1 MACDWTKI
9 KTEYITDSKSSYR
22 KIAEKYEVSF
32 NTLQCRAKKE
42 GWADLKRQAQDK
54 ITKKTIDKDIEKKV
68 DRATRLMDVT
78 DKLLNKVEEAIEEL
92 STAGIVLNAQALK
105 QISGT
110 LKDIK
115 EVHGVKSDRDIR
127 EQEARIRNLEKQ
139 AEATDDKPNEITITI
154 AGGDKS
160 WAE

>member
-1 MACDWTKI
+1 MDFDWNEI

-22 KIAEKYEVSF
+22 KIAEKYDISF
-32 NTLQCRAKKE
+32 DTLKHRATKE
-42 GWADLKRQAQDK
+42 EWAKLKGQFNQK
-54 ITKKTIDKDIEKKV
+54 VTTKTIDKEINKKV
-68 DRATRLMDVT
+68 DRATRLMSVT
-78 DKLLNKVEEAIEEL
+78 DKLLDKVEQVIDEINVGSLVVEK
-92 STAGIVLNAQALK
+92 GFVK
-105 QISGT
+105 QISGA

-115 EVHGVKSDRDIR
+115 DIQGVKSERDIR

-139 AEATDDKPNEITITI
+139 AEASDDKPNEITITI